1 MRISVRDMNRLT
13 AIFLTSVLM
22 FPFNLL
28 GDETTPPAV
37 SSPFNLEGPTF
48 GGKQIW
54 TDEVVFYEWRIQRN
68 ALSGH
73 YRLLDHRNYRKAW
86 GNFEHCRKQLEAF
99 KQELRLPPMR
109 GKAVIVLHG
118 LVRSRQASVGMC
130 NYLREQG
137 DYLVVN
143 VSYASTRERVERHAM
158 SLASVI
164 DNLGPEVTEINFVAH
179 SLGNLVIRHY
189 LGDQLAAED
198 RQPDPRI
205 NRIVMLAP
213 PNNGSQ
219 FAVRFTENKIFQTIW
234 GASGLQLAKDWKA
247 LEKRLATPSQEFG
260 IIAGG
265 RGRDNGSNPILTGD
279 DDFVVTIEETR
290 LPGAEDFVVLPVL
303 HSLIM
308 DDPKTR
314 EYTLRFLWHG
324 YFVSQDELTPI
335 PLERA
340 E

>member
-1 MRISVRDMNRLT
+1 MNRLT
-13 AIFLTSVLM
+13 AILLTSFVM

-28 GDETTPPAV
+28 GDEK
-37 SSPFNLEGPTF
+37 SSPFNVEGPTF

-54 TDEVVFYEWRIQRN
+54 TDELVFHEWRVQRN

-73 YRLLDHRNYRKAW
+73 HRLLDNKNFRKAW
-86 GNFEHCRKQLEAF
+86 GSFEHCRKQLEAF
-99 KQELRLPPMR
+99 KRELKLPPMQ

-118 LVRSRQASVGMC
+118 LVRSRQATIGMC
-130 NYLREQG
+130 EYLREQG
-137 DYLVVN
+137 DYLIVN
-143 VSYASTRERVERHAM
+143 VSYASTRERVEKHAK

-164 DNLGPEVTEINFVAH
+164 DHLGPEVTEINFVAH
-179 SLGNLVIRHY
+179 SLGNLVVRHY
-189 LGDQLAAED
+189 LADQLAAED

-205 NRIVMLAP
+205 KRLVMLAP

-219 FAVRFTENKIFQTIW
+219 FAVKFTDNKIFQTIW

-247 LEKRLATPSQEFG
+247 LEKKLATPTQEFG

-265 RGRDNGSNPILTGD
+265 RGKDNGSNPILDGD
-279 DDFVVTIEETR
+279 DDFVVSIEETR
-290 LPGAEDFVVLPVL
+290 LPGANDFVVLPVL

-324 YFVSQDELTPI
+324 YFVSKEDRTPI
-335 PLERA
+335 PLERQ